1 MIIIGLTGSIGMGK
15 TEAGKYFKK
24 EKIDVFDCD
33 KEVALLYEKKVVL
46 KELEQAFPNIIS
58 NDIID
63 KVALSK
69 IVFDDKNKLKKL
81 EKILYERLKKKQSFW
96 LRKKIR
102 EKKKVVVFDVP
113 LLLETKS
120 SKKYDLVV
128 VVSSALEIQKR
139 RVLARKDWNRDRL
152 EQILKK
158 QMPDKEKLKLA
169 NITIKT
175 DRGKRYLY
183 NAVKDIKEIVKLKKN
198 RTINSILRDF

>member
-1 MIIIGLTGSIGMGK
+1 M
-15 TEAGKYFKK
+15 
-24 EKIDVFDCD
+24 
-33 KEVALLYEKKVVL
+33 
-46 KELEQAFPNIIS
+46 
-58 NDIID
+58 
-63 KVALSK
+63 
-69 IVFDDKNKLKKL
+69 
-81 EKILYERLKKKQSFW
+81 
-96 LRKKIR
+96 
-102 EKKKVVVFDVP
+102 VFDVP